1 MKNRVLVDTN
11 IWIEFF
17 RPRSESGH
25 LVENLLADN
34 AVWMCGVVMFEVLK
48 GIRSE
53 EEKAK
58 LLSIFEILPYAEMTK
73 SLWQKASELSVS
85 LRKRG
90 LSLPNSD
97 LFIAAIAFEQNLFVL
112 TLDRHFSQI
121 PGVKLYEKTK

>member
-1 MKNRVLVDTN
+1 MRNRVLVDTN
-11 IWIEFF
+11 VWIEFF
-17 RPRSESGH
+17 RPKSELGH

-73 SLWQKASELSVS
+73 SLWQEASELSVS

-90 LSLPNSD
+90 LSFPNSD
-97 LFIAAIAFEQNLFVL
+97 LLIAAIAFEQIFLFSPTTVISA
-112 TLDRHFSQI
+112 RF
-121 PGVKLYEKTK
+121 PV